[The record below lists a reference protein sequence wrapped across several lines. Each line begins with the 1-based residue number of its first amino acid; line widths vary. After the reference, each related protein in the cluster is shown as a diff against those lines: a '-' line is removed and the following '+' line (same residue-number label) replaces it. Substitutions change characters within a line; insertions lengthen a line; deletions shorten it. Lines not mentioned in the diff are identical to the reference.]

1 MQVKIVVRVSMN
13 DEKSRSKALKIS
25 VGISGV
31 ESAAL
36 SGAGK
41 DQVVV
46 VGENI
51 DAVQLTRQLRK
62 GVGHTDLV
70 SVGEDKKEDKPAV
83 KVEAP
88 PPALPL
94 VVSYQPY
101 QYPGYN
107 SYPVYQTTSDP
118 SCTIM

>member
-1 MQVKIVVRVSMN
+1 MCACVCV
-13 DEKSRSKALKIS
+13 
-25 VGISGV
+25 SGV

-36 SGAGK
+36 SGAAK

-51 DAVQLTRQLRK
+51 DAVELTRQLRK
-62 GVGHTDLV
+62 GVGHTELM
-70 SVGEDKKEDKPAV
+70 SVGEDKKEDKPPAA

-88 PPALPL
+88 AVPL
-94 VVSYQPY
+94 VWSYPP
-101 QYPGYN
+101 QYAGYN
-107 SYPVYQTTSDP
+107 SYPVYEVRPDP

>member
-1 MQVKIVVRVSMN
+1 MN
-13 DEKSRSKALKIS
+13 DEKSRCKALKIT

-36 SGAGK
+36 SGDAK

-62 GVGHTDLV
+62 GVGHTELV
-70 SVGEDKKEDKPAV
+70 SVGENKKEDKPAN
-83 KVEAP
+83 KVEVLAP
-88 PPALPL
+88 AAPL
-94 VVSYQPY
+94 VWSYPP
-101 QYPGYN
+101 QYAGYN
-107 SYPVYQTTSDP
+107 SYPVIEVRPDP
-118 SCTIM
+118 CTIM